1 MLCPLSYGGITSLRL
16 TTDRHE
22 ENICSEFSVYFHVMP
37 LVHPTKTKGDLAVA
51 HAYTDLMEQGYLVLW
66 PATEHAPFD
75 VVAYRDGKFIRV
87 QVKYRSLNARGV
99 LDIELGSVWSD
110 RHGMHRRPM
119 DKSEVDI
126 VCVYCPATRACYYFR
141 PHGHGNRVMLRVV
154 AAKNNQAKGVHLAED
169 FRRVPEDEPEPPVRL
184 PLG

>member
-1 MLCPLSYGGITSLRL
+1 
-16 TTDRHE
+16 
-22 ENICSEFSVYFHVMP
+22 MP

-51 HAYTDLMEQGYLVLW
+51 HAHADLMEQGFLVLW

-75 VVAYRDGKFIRV
+75 LVAYRSGRFSRV

-119 DKSEVDI
+119 DKSEVDL

-141 PHGHGNRVMLRVV
+141 PLAHGNRVTLRVV
-154 AAKNNQAKGVHLAED
+154 PSKNNQAKGVHLAED
-169 FRRVPEDEPEPPVRL
+169 FRGVPADELEPVPL
-184 PLG
+184 SPLG

>member
-1 MLCPLSYGGITSLRL
+1 
-16 TTDRHE
+16 
-22 ENICSEFSVYFHVMP
+22 MP

-75 VVAYRDGKFIRV
+75 LVAYRSGRFTRV

-99 LDIELGSVWSD
+99 LNIELGSVWSD

-119 DKSEVDI
+119 DKTEVDL
-126 VCVYCPATRACYYFR
+126 VCVYCPATGACYYFR
-141 PHGHGNRVMLRVV
+141 PHAHGNRVMLRVV
-154 AAKNNQAKGVHLAED
+154 PSKNNQAKGVHLAED
-169 FRRVPEDEPEPPVRL
+169 FRGVPTDETGPEAPF